1 VKAFNISGIA
11 GDTSSDTDVQTDYL
25 NNSVYGR
32 PDLNTTTLI
41 DVSGLTNLPSG
52 ASVVLF
58 EYYTLNQNL
67 ASSSEFINMHDFMIY
82 TATPSTVGKNI

>member
-1 VKAFNISGIA
+1 VKEFNISGIA

-25 NNSVYGR
+25 NNTVEGG
-32 PDLNTTTLI
+32 PDLNTTTVI

-58 EYYTLNQNL
+58 EY
-67 ASSSEFINMHDFMIY
+67 
-82 TATPSTVGKNI
+82 